1 MCCVHH
7 ACVIRSER
15 AECCLE
21 GLAYSSLSQ
30 ANASP
35 GFHSIDQ
42 ITGAGAGAETPA
54 VTQVINNYYF
64 YT

>member
-1 MCCVHH
+1 MFINVS
-7 ACVIRSER
+7 VIRSER

-21 GLAYSSLSQ
+21 GLASSLSQ

-42 ITGAGAGAETPA
+42 ITGAGAGGETPA
-54 VTQVINNYYF
+54 VTQLKNNYYF